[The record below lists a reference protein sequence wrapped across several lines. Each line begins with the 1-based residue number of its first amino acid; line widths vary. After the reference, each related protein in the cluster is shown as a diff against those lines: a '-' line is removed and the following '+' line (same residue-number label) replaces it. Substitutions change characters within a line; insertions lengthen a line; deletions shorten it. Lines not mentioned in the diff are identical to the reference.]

1 MTLQKETKKV
11 PITDLKEMDIYDLPY
26 KEFKIIILK
35 KFSKMQENTD
45 RQLKKL
51 GKQCI
56 NKIRSL
62 IKNRNHK
69 KKKTEILEQK
79 TMTTE
84 KFNREPQQ
92 QT

>member
-69 KKKTEILEQK
+69 KKTEILEQK